1 MDIAKSGAYKY
12 AEAPDFAILLLA
24 FKVDSLP
31 TVVIDLANGETVPQF
46 LSDALNNPTVTKHA
60 WNAAFEWYCLNKAGY
75 DTPIDQW
82 HCTMVRAM
90 YHGYPASLDKAGEA
104 VGLAEDKKKLMAG
117 KALIKYFCTPC
128 KPTKSNGGRTWNLP
142 HHDTD
147 KWELFKEYN
156 RQDVE
161 AEYAIDEKLLL
172 DLPQEEW
179 HRWHMD
185 TLMMSRGVG
194 MDAGFIDG
202 ALSISDKSSEELIN
216 RAKDITGLD
225 NPKSNT
231 QLLSW
236 VREQGVKTDSLN
248 KATVAELLDSD
259 IPSNVREMLLLKQQ
273 IGKSSNAK
281 YVAMANCLCT
291 DHTAKGL
298 IQYYGASRTGRYCLT
313 GDHEVLTPT
322 GWVRL
327 DEWDGGKIAT
337 WSPNGEIISFQKAN
351 ALEFDYE
358 GPMLHLKDQ
367 RIDQISTP
375 DHKMYFRT
383 GVSEWRT
390 DTVENMCKSR
400 PMIPFFGYRANHTPS
415 GDNNALRVLIMVQ
428 ADGFFTAENAVKFNF
443 SRKRKIDRC
452 KMLLRKCDIPFIV
465 RKRIAA
471 NGSEV
476 THIEINQRDVPLWLR
491 QFRDKV
497 FGWWML
503 NENADVILEEIEYWD
518 GTRSAKNSV
527 QYTSTVKQNAD
538 IIQAIAHLNGKS
550 GLVTTKHR
558 DKDEWNTAYIVNI
571 WFNPTNAHEI
581 KNKPVEVDFKG
592 KVYCAETKTGF
603 FLVRRGK
610 CAWITGNS
618 GKQIQVQNLPRNY
631 LSTLDDARELVKRRD
646 YQGLKVLYGNVPDT
660 LSQLIRTAFVPTKD
674 KFIVC
679 DFSSIEARISAWV
692 AGEEWVLD
700 VFRNGRDIYCETASQ
715 MFGVPVEKHGVNSR
729 LRAKGKIAVLALGY
743 QGGTGALKAMGALSM
758 GIHEEELQTI
768 VDSWRLTNNRI
779 VQTWYGLQ
787 NAAEQVI
794 TTGEPTVVQYPG
806 GFIRLQMKQGRAH
819 RYMTITLPSGRELV
833 YCNPSVGY
841 EDWKTHIY
849 YEGVNQTTRKWE
861 IQETYGGKLFEN
873 VVQAIARDC
882 LVETMARCEEAGY
895 DIRMHVH
902 DEIIIDAHNEQSVK
916 DVETIFAEPIPWAP
930 GLPLA
935 GDGFEAEYYR
945 KD

>member
-1 MDIAKSGAYKY
+1 MENLYIDIETKSSVDIAKSGAYKY

-46 LSDALNNPTVTKHA
+46 LSDAIKNPMVTKHA

-179 HRWHMD
+179 YRWHMD

-194 MDAGFIDG
+194 MDAEFIDG
-202 ALSISDKSSEELIN
+202 ALSISDKSNEELIN
-216 RAKDITGLD
+216 RAKGITGLD

-298 IQYYGASRTGRYCLT
+298 IQYYASRTGRY
-313 GDHEVLTPT
+313 G
-322 GWVRL
+322 GRL
-327 DEWDGGKIAT
+327 
-337 WSPNGEIISFQKAN
+337 
-351 ALEFDYE
+351 
-358 GPMLHLKDQ
+358 
-367 RIDQISTP
+367 
-375 DHKMYFRT
+375 
-383 GVSEWRT
+383 
-390 DTVENMCKSR
+390 
-400 PMIPFFGYRANHTPS
+400 
-415 GDNNALRVLIMVQ
+415 
-428 ADGFFTAENAVKFNF
+428 
-443 SRKRKIDRC
+443 
-452 KMLLRKCDIPFIV
+452 
-465 RKRIAA
+465 
-471 NGSEV
+471 
-476 THIEINQRDVPLWLR
+476 
-491 QFRDKV
+491 
-497 FGWWML
+497 
-503 NENADVILEEIEYWD
+503 
-518 GTRSAKNSV
+518 
-527 QYTSTVKQNAD
+527 
-538 IIQAIAHLNGKS
+538 
-550 GLVTTKHR
+550 
-558 DKDEWNTAYIVNI
+558 
-571 WFNPTNAHEI
+571 
-581 KNKPVEVDFKG
+581 
-592 KVYCAETKTGF
+592 
-603 FLVRRGK
+603 
-610 CAWITGNS
+610 
-618 GKQIQVQNLPRNY
+618 IQVQNLPRNY
-631 LSTLDDARELVKRRD
+631 LSTLDIARDTVKRRD

-715 MFGVPVEKHGVNSR
+715 MFGVPVEKHGVNSH
-729 LRAKGKIAVLALGY
+729 LRARGKVATLALGY
-743 QGGTGALKAMGALSM
+743 QGGKNALVAMGALSM

-787 NAAEQVI
+787 KAAEQVI

-806 GFIRLQMKQGRAH
+806 GFIRLRMKQGRAH
-819 RYMTITLPSGRELV
+819 RYMTIVLPSGRELV
-833 YCNPSVGY
+833 YCNPSIGY

-861 IQETYGGKLFEN
+861 LQETYGGKLFEN

-902 DEIIIDAHNEQSVK
+902 DEIIIDAHNEQNVK